1 MAEFPNAGK
10 STLISSISSAHPKI
24 ADYPFTTLEPSL
36 GVVEADNFETFV
48 MADIP
53 GLIEGAHEGHGLGLQ
68 FLRHIERTRLLLYLI
83 DVSVGNETNP
93 VSQLE
98 VLRSELEEHDPK
110 LVRKPA
116 AVVAS
121 KMDSVEG
128 EKLEA
133 LEQWCGHQNVE
144 LVRISSVTGKG
155 LDELKQTVVRK
166 LASRDETGGS

>member
-1 MAEFPNAGK
+1 MN
-10 STLISSISSAHPKI
+10 
-24 ADYPFTTLEPSL
+24 
-36 GVVEADNFETFV
+36 
-48 MADIP
+48 
-53 GLIEGAHEGHGLGLQ
+53 
-68 FLRHIERTRLLLYLI
+68 
-83 DVSVGNETNP
+83 
-93 VSQLE
+93 
-98 VLRSELEEHDPK
+98 PK
-110 LVRKPA
+110 LVRKPV

-133 LEQWCGHQNVE
+133 LAQWCGQQNVE